1 MALIATTMPCCY
13 TIDEDKEL
21 VVLVADG
28 VFTDDEM
35 IAVSR
40 KVAGDPKYRHEFRFF
55 CDFVRVSENR
65 TTSRS
70 MREIPTLL
78 RHSNKSRCVI
88 LFRRTLLNYGMFR
101 MYETFCAI
109 NGFCVPH
116 CFHDREKAL
125 AFLNENVAPE
135 KVAEMT

>member
-1 MALIATTMPCCY
+1 MPCCY
-13 TIDEDKEL
+13 TIDKDREL
-21 VVLVADG
+21 VILVADG

-35 IAVSR
+35 IDASR

-70 MREIPTLL
+70 MSQIPALL
-78 RHSNKSRCVI
+78 KHSTESRCVI
-88 LFRRTLLNYGMFR
+88 LFHWTLLNYGMFR
-101 MYETFCAI
+101 MYETYCAV
-109 NGFCVPH
+109 NGFCAPH

-125 AFLNENVAPE
+125 AFLNEGMAPE
-135 KVAEMT
+135 KVMK